1 MRLTWPLTGRS
12 KEQRLVEAAIFDSA
26 SAGIV
31 ICGAAGVGKSRITR
45 GALDSVASAGHEVRW
60 ILGTSSARSIPL
72 GALSAWAVPAVE
84 DNLELVRGVIASLT
98 SSAAGRTVV
107 LGVDDVALLDDL
119 STFVVHQIIQR
130 RAAKVVL
137 TIREGEPVPVA
148 TRELWHGEQ
157 FDRLD
162 LKPLSKTQ
170 VGVLV
175 SATLGG
181 PLDPQAAERLWTL
194 TRGNP

>member
-12 KEQRLVEAAIFDSA
+12 KEQRRVEAAIFDPD

-31 ICGAAGVGKSRITR
+31 ICGATGVGKSRIAR
-45 GALDSVASAGHEVRW
+45 EALSSFSSDGYDVRW
-60 ILGTSSARSIPL
+60 ILGTSSAQSIPL
-72 GALSAWAVPAVE
+72 GALSAWALPGVG
-84 DNLELVRGVIASLT
+84 DNLELVRGVIESLT
-98 SSAAGRTVV
+98 SAAAGRTVV

-119 STFVVHQIIQR
+119 STFVVQQIIAR

-137 TIREGEPVPVA
+137 TIREGEPVPAA
-148 TRELWHGEQ
+148 TQELWHGEQ

-162 LKPLSKTQ
+162 LQPLSRTQ
-170 VGVLV
+170 VTALL

-181 PLDPQAAERLWTL
+181 SRP
-194 TRGNP
+194 